1 MDSFT
6 NGTQA
11 KDQINVALDPYSTHA
26 PILAAVMAIA
36 PPGDVIE
43 FGIGG
48 YSTPLLHGLCALSGR
63 HMVSVESNEQW
74 AKELLSYASNN
85 HSIVIE
91 RSPHLSPV
99 ITSRKWAVAFVDN
112 GQYERRP
119 CLNII
124 YDRCGIVVVHDT
136 ERPELYEYEPFLT
149 EMFKYRVDLVTRP
162 WRVKTTIVS
171 NAHDISRL
179 KGLWK

>member
-1 MDSFT
+1 M
-6 NGTQA
+6 
-11 KDQINVALDPYSTHA
+11 ALDPYSTHA

-63 HMVSVESNEQW
+63 KMVSIESNAQW
-74 AKELLSYASNN
+74 MKELSSYASDG
-85 HSIVIE
+85 HLLVHDP
-91 RSPHLSPV
+91 SPHASPIV
-99 ITSRKWAVAFVDN
+99 TSRRWAVAFVDN

-119 CLNII
+119 CLDVIH
-124 YDRCGIVVVHDT
+124 DRCDIIVVHDT
-136 ERPELYEYEPFLT
+136 ERPELYAYEPFLT
-149 EMFKYRVDLVTRP
+149 EMFKSRVDLVTKP

-171 NAHDISRL
+171 NTQDISRI